1 MVYNSTYESGDF
13 VGIFTD
19 VMGEFGTQTI
29 AYISLIVI
37 VIVIGFLIVKLKG
50 R

>member
-19 VMGEFGTQTI
+19 VLGEFGTQII
-29 AYISLIVI
+29 AYIGLIII
-37 VIVIGFLIVKLKG
+37 VAVVGFLIVKLKG

>member
-1 MVYNSTYESGDF
+1 MVYNSTYESSDF

-19 VMGEFGTQTI
+19 VLGEFGVQTI
-29 AYISLIVI
+29 AYIGLIII
-37 VIVIGFLIVKLKG
+37 VAVIGFLIVKLKG